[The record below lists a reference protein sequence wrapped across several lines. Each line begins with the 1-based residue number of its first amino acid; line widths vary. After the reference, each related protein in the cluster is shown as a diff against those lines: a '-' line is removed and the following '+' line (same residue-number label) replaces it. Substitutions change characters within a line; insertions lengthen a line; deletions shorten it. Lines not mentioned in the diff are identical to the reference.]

1 MNKSKSPIH
10 MLSDNKIVIGDVG
23 IICTEH
29 CMEILLLAAV
39 TVYEI
44 GYVDHM
50 CRCGFFCALR
60 GFVNPFFNKRHRV

>member
-1 MNKSKSPIH
+1 

-50 CRCGFFCALR
+50 CRCGFF
-60 GFVNPFFNKRHRV
+60 VP